1 MVNAHRSD
9 DVQIATMAAVV
20 GDDPVAPVGGKTRL
34 LSGPTQ
40 RTKSV
45 SRTAVFLT
53 RHFTV

>member
-1 MVNAHRSD
+1 MVIAHRSD
-9 DVQIATMAAVV
+9 DVQIATLAAVV

-34 LSGPTQ
+34 QSGRAQ

-53 RHFTV
+53 RDFTV